1 VFLKRTVEKNSY
13 RKLIG
18 NFYFVYSAM
27 EEEMER
33 HGTNFIKNLL
43 PTAEPAAFGTRPQLL
58 RSQLAR
64 ANLSAGEVT
73 RSGFGKYRIQP
84 LNC

>member
-1 VFLKRTVEKNSY
+1 MSSNLATKLREGTKKAHTMAENVGFVKCFLKVVEKNSY

-33 HGTNFIKNLL
+33 HHFIKKF
-43 PTAEPAAFGTRPQLL
+43 T
-58 RSQLAR
+58 SK
-64 ANLSAGEVT
+64 S
-73 RSGFGKYRIQP
+73 
-84 LNC
+84 